1 MITITTP
8 LKDSDVEKLKAGD
21 KVLLSGVV
29 YTARDAAHQRLA
41 ELLRKGED
49 LPIDIR
55 GQILYYVG
63 PTPAKPGKIIGSC
76 GPTTSYRMDSY
87 TPSLIT
93 KGLKGMIGKGPRSK
107 EVIEALKRHK
117 AVYFVAVGGAGALIA
132 QCIKKLDIV
141 AFQDLGP
148 EAIQRLE
155 VEDFPLIVA
164 NDSYG
169 KDLFKEGVKNYSL
182 GITYRL

>member
-1 MITITTP
+1 MKFTTP

-21 KVLLSGVV
+21 KVLLSGIV
-29 YTARDAAHQRLA
+29 YTARDAAHKRLA
-41 ELLRKGED
+41 ELLDRGQD
-49 LPIDIR
+49 LPFDIR

-63 PTPAKPGKIIGSC
+63 PTPAKPGRIIGSC
-76 GPTTSYRMDSY
+76 GPTTSYRMDPY

-107 EVIEALKRHK
+107 EVIEALKRYK

-141 AFQDLGP
+141 AYQDLGP

-164 NDSYG
+164 NDCYG
-169 KDLFKEGVKNYSL
+169 QDLFKEGVK
-182 GITYRL
+182 IYRLA